1 MRLLGFINVFN
12 QNPTFL
18 QPVYWDDK
26 LGMAYFQHSE
36 DKVTISSFEQADLEY
51 YIKNAKYIVY
61 PEKDIFVQ
69 TGSTVIFAVYVDGY
83 TFWGDYLNMQNT
95 LQVFINNK
103 EALAGFPGFYN
114 TCVQFI
120 NEYKGKPLPDVK
132 IKKTLENAV
141 IRSLFEFCSYSES
154 DQLDFIDSYFW
165 NKKLFEFQT
174 FDFKD
179 CRPLA
184 DIEITKPIE
193 HKSFK
198 HYLDIYSGQKSNR
211 PNFVDLYF
219 QNKIVPKLWTVDV
232 IKDLIFSLARIRKAE
247 DYVRSL
253 LKVRWGLDISEPLTP
268 FREDLGYFPDLAHTD
283 IDSFIEDAI
292 SSNNIENLYIIDFLK
307 IKAGYVLIAE
317 NHFTKIKSFVATRLY
332 GERNIEQLF
341 NGLMEEL
348 LKNETKKLYLVI
360 NSSRIE
366 KVAKQSRY
374 FATHSDRIRI
384 IELPISNRLEMRHT

>member
-95 LQVFINNK
+95 LQVFINYK
-103 EALAGFPGFYN
+103 ETLAGFPGFYN

-120 NEYKGKPLPDVK
+120 NEYKGKLLPDVK
-132 IKKTLENAV
+132 IKKALENEV
-141 IRSLFEFCSYSES
+141 IRSLFEFCSYSEG
-154 DQLDFIDSYFW
+154 DQLDFIDSNFW
-165 NKKLFEFQT
+165 IKKLYDFHT
-174 FDFKD
+174 FDFID
-179 CRPLA
+179 CKPLA

-193 HKSFK
+193 HKAFK
-198 HYLDIYSGQKSNR
+198 HYFDIYSGQKSNR
-211 PNFVDLYF
+211 PSFVDLYF

-232 IKDLIFSLARIRKAE
+232 IKDLIFSLARIRKTE

-253 LKVRWGLDISEPLTP
+253 LNVRWELDISEPLTP
-268 FREDLGYFPDLAHTD
+268 FREDLDYFPDLAHTD
-283 IDSFIEDAI
+283 IDSFIEEEI

-307 IKAGYVLIAE
+307 IKTGYVLIAE
-317 NHFTKIKSFVATRLY
+317 NHFTKIKSFIATRLC

-374 FATHSDRIRI
+374 IAKYSDKIRI